1 MEEDLFQL
9 RQLPVVKFRR
19 TGESARSEDDTASG
33 EHEVQIEGVRAG
45 LEAVELDDGAAVPKE
60 FANPTDD
67 TFMVE
72 DAVEAIGFG
81 KFQWK
86 LSVLTGLAWASI
98 SGLPFTLQEAP
109 LLLNATGFPWFT
121 RKDTV
126 PSTQI
131 RCFNQMADAMEMMIL
146 SILAPQLHCEW
157 RLPSW
162 QVALLTSVVFVG
174 MMSSSTLWGNI
185 SDQYGRKT
193 VRRPLLCMCPLG
205 HLRDDL
211 DKVTKFT
218 LLENLGLKISVLWT
232 LYYGILSA
240 FAPVYS
246 WILVLRGLVGFGI
259 GGVPQSVTLYAEFLP
274 MKARAK
280 CILLIEVFWAIGT
293 VFEVILAVFVMPSL
307 GWRWLLILS
316 AVPLLLF
323 AVLCFVGIFVY
334 EISAFASCS
343 PAIHYILW
351 LPESARYDVLSG
363 NQEKAIATLKRIAT
377 ENGAPMPLG
386 KLIISRQE
394 DRGKMRDL
402 FTPHFRWT
410 TLLLWFIWFSNA
422 FSYYGL
428 VLLTTEL
435 FQAGDVCSISSR
447 KKAVEAKCS
456 LACEYLSKEDYMD
469 LLWTTLSEFP
479 GVLVTLWI
487 IDRLGRKKTMA
498 LCFVIFSFCSLLLFI
513 CVGSLASCPLSQL
526 SFLIPFRVYPTA
538 TRALGLGT
546 CSGMARVGALIT
558 PFIAQVMLE
567 SSVYLTLAVYS
578 GCCLLAALASCFLPI
593 ETKGRGLQES
603 SHREWGQE
611 MVGRGTHGTGVA
623 SDAGSQPD
631 TSQGQSVTPSVND
644 HQKICRYNPG
654 PDPCE
659 TRCPELGM
667 EMKTKPTAKAGDSPA
682 EAVKAKPGATFPA
695 PSLVRLIGSSR
706 GKKTVNSGFSALDF
720 ERGPADL
727 AFQQRRLRGFQ

>member
-1 MEEDLFQL
+1 IWIAINPHFSFL
-9 RQLPVVKFRR
+9 RVVKFRR
-19 TGESARSEDDTASG
+19 TGESSRSEEDAISG
-33 EHEVQIEGVRAG
+33 EHEIQIEGVRTE
-45 LEAVELDDGAAVPKE
+45 LEAIELEDGAAVPKE
-60 FANPTDD
+60 FANPTDG
-67 TFMVE
+67 E
-72 DAVEAIGFG
+72 
-81 KFQWK
+81 
-86 LSVLTGLAWASI
+86 
-98 SGLPFTLQEAP
+98 
-109 LLLNATGFPWFT
+109 
-121 RKDTV
+121 
-126 PSTQI
+126 
-131 RCFNQMADAMEMMIL
+131 QMADAMEMMIL

-193 VRRPLLCMCPLG
+193 
-205 HLRDDL
+205 
-211 DKVTKFT
+211 
-218 LLENLGLKISVLWT
+218 GLKISVLWT
-232 LYYGILSA
+232 LYYGILSG
-240 FAPVYS
+240 FAPIYS

-293 VFEVILAVFVMPSL
+293 VFEVLLAVLVMPTL

-316 AVPLLLF
+316 ALPLLLF
-323 AVLCFVGIFVY
+323 AVLCF
-334 EISAFASCS
+334 
-343 PAIHYILW
+343 W

-428 VLLTTEL
+428 VLLTTEF
-435 FQAGDVCSISSR
+435 FQAGDVCISSR
-447 KKAVEAKCS
+447 RKEVKAKCS
-456 LACEYLSKEDYMD
+456 LTCEYLTEEDYTD

-487 IDRLGRKKTMA
+487 IDRIGRKKTMA
-498 LCFVIFSFCSLLLFI
+498 LSFFVFSFCSLLLFL
-513 CVGSLASCPLSQL
+513 CVGRNVLTVLLFIARAFISGGFQAAYVYTPE
-526 SFLIPFRVYPTA
+526 VYPTA

-578 GCCLLAALASCFLPI
+578 GCCLLAAVASFFLPI

-611 MVGRGTHGTGVA
+611 MVGRGSHSPGVTR
-623 SDAGSQPD
+623 SNSGSQ
-631 TSQGQSVTPSVND
+631 
-644 HQKICRYNPG
+644 
-654 PDPCE
+654 E
-659 TRCPELGM
+659 
-667 EMKTKPTAKAGDSPA
+667 
-682 EAVKAKPGATFPA
+682 
-695 PSLVRLIGSSR
+695 
-706 GKKTVNSGFSALDF
+706 
-720 ERGPADL
+720 
-727 AFQQRRLRGFQ
+727 

>member
-1 MEEDLFQL
+1 
-9 RQLPVVKFRR
+9 
-19 TGESARSEDDTASG
+19 GISGISGISG
-33 EHEVQIEGVRAG
+33 EHEVQIEGVRTE
-45 LEAVELDDGAAVPKE
+45 LEPVELEDGAAVPKE

-86 LSVLTGLAWASI
+86 LSVITGLAW
-98 SGLPFTLQEAP
+98 
-109 LLLNATGFPWFT
+109 
-121 RKDTV
+121 
-126 PSTQI
+126 
-131 RCFNQMADAMEMMIL
+131 MADAMEMMIL

-162 QVALLTSVVFVG
+162 KVALLTSVVFVG

-193 VRRPLLCMCPLG
+193 
-205 HLRDDL
+205 
-211 DKVTKFT
+211 
-218 LLENLGLKISVLWT
+218 GLKISVLWT
-232 LYYGILSA
+232 LYYGILSG
-240 FAPVYS
+240 FAPIYS

-280 CILLIEVFWAIGT
+280 CILLIEVFWALGT
-293 VFEVILAVFVMPSL
+293 VFEVLLAVVVMPTL

-316 AVPLLLF
+316 ALPLLLF
-323 AVLCFVGIFVY
+323 AVLCF
-334 EISAFASCS
+334 
-343 PAIHYILW
+343 W

-363 NQEKAIATLKRIAT
+363 NQEKALATLKRIAT

-386 KLIISRQE
+386 KLVVSRQE

-428 VLLTTEL
+428 VLLTTEF
-435 FQAGDVCSISSR
+435 FQAGDVCQNSQS
-447 KKAVEAKCS
+447 KPLQAV
-456 LACEYLSKEDYMD
+456 LN
-469 LLWTTLSEFP
+469 LLQPLFAPFP
-479 GVLVTLWI
+479 RVSWPLLTGVLVTLWI
-487 IDRLGRKKTMA
+487 IDRIGRKKTMA
-498 LCFVIFSFCSLLLFI
+498 LSFLVFSFCSLLLFL
-513 CVGSLASCPLSQL
+513 CVGRNVLTVLLFIARAFISGGFQAAYVYTPE
-526 SFLIPFRVYPTA
+526 VYPTA

-567 SSVYLTLAVYS
+567 SSVYLTLLVYS

-603 SHREWGQE
+603 SHKEWGQE
-611 MVGRGTHGTGVA
+611 MVGRGSHSPGE
-623 SDAGSQPD
+623 SQ
-631 TSQGQSVTPSVND
+631 
-644 HQKICRYNPG
+644 
-654 PDPCE
+654 E
-659 TRCPELGM
+659 
-667 EMKTKPTAKAGDSPA
+667 
-682 EAVKAKPGATFPA
+682 
-695 PSLVRLIGSSR
+695 
-706 GKKTVNSGFSALDF
+706 
-720 ERGPADL
+720 
-727 AFQQRRLRGFQ
+727 

>member
-19 TGESARSEDDTASG
+19 TGESARSEDDLASG
-33 EHEVQIEGVRAG
+33 EHDVQIEGVRVG

-81 KFQWK
+81 RFQWK
-86 LSVLTGLAWASI
+86 LSVLTGLAW
-98 SGLPFTLQEAP
+98 
-109 LLLNATGFPWFT
+109 
-121 RKDTV
+121 
-126 PSTQI
+126 
-131 RCFNQMADAMEMMIL
+131 MADAMEMMIL

-162 QVALLTSVVFVG
+162 QVALLTSVVFIG

-193 VRRPLLCMCPLG
+193 
-205 HLRDDL
+205 
-211 DKVTKFT
+211 
-218 LLENLGLKISVLWT
+218 GLKISVLWT
-232 LYYGILSA
+232 LYYGVLSA

-293 VFEVILAVFVMPSL
+293 VFEVLLAVFVMPSL
-307 GWRWLLILS
+307 GWRWLLMLS
-316 AVPLLLF
+316 AAPLLLF
-323 AVLCFVGIFVY
+323 AILCF
-334 EISAFASCS
+334 
-343 PAIHYILW
+343 W

-435 FQAGDVCSISSR
+435 FQAGDICSISSR

-479 GVLVTLWI
+479 GVLVTLWV

-498 LCFVIFSFCSLLLFI
+498 LCFVIFSLCSLLLFI
-513 CVGSLASCPLSQL
+513 CIGRNMLTLLLFIARAFISGGFQAAYVYTPE
-526 SFLIPFRVYPTA
+526 VYPTA

-578 GCCLLAALASCFLPI
+578 GCCLLAAVASCFLPI

-611 MVGRGTHGTGVA
+611 MVGRGTSSEGVPR
-623 SDAGSQPD
+623 SNSGSQ
-631 TSQGQSVTPSVND
+631 
-644 HQKICRYNPG
+644 
-654 PDPCE
+654 E
-659 TRCPELGM
+659 
-667 EMKTKPTAKAGDSPA
+667 
-682 EAVKAKPGATFPA
+682 
-695 PSLVRLIGSSR
+695 
-706 GKKTVNSGFSALDF
+706 
-720 ERGPADL
+720 
-727 AFQQRRLRGFQ
+727 

>member
-1 MEEDLFQL
+1 MEDDLFQL

-19 TGESARSEDDTASG
+19 TGESSRSDEDVISG
-33 EHEVQIEGVRAG
+33 EHEIQIEGVRTE
-45 LEAVELDDGAAVPKE
+45 LEPIELEDGAAVPKE

-86 LSVLTGLAWASI
+86 LSVITGLAW
-98 SGLPFTLQEAP
+98 
-109 LLLNATGFPWFT
+109 
-121 RKDTV
+121 
-126 PSTQI
+126 
-131 RCFNQMADAMEMMIL
+131 MADAMEMMIL

-193 VRRPLLCMCPLG
+193 
-205 HLRDDL
+205 
-211 DKVTKFT
+211 
-218 LLENLGLKISVLWT
+218 GLKISVLWT
-232 LYYGILSA
+232 LYYGILSG

-280 CILLIEVFWAIGT
+280 CILLIE
-293 VFEVILAVFVMPSL
+293 
-307 GWRWLLILS
+307 
-316 AVPLLLF
+316 
-323 AVLCFVGIFVY
+323 
-334 EISAFASCS
+334 
-343 PAIHYILW
+343 W

-363 NQEKAIATLKRIAT
+363 NQGKAIATLKRIAT

-428 VLLTTEL
+428 VLLTTEF

-447 KKAVEAKCS
+447 RKEVKAKCS
-456 LACEYLSKEDYMD
+456 LTCEYLTEEDYTD

-487 IDRLGRKKTMA
+487 IDRIGRKKTMA
-498 LCFVIFSFCSLLLFI
+498 LSFLVFSFCSLLLFL
-513 CVGSLASCPLSQL
+513 CVGRNVLTVLLFIARAFISGGFQAAYVYTPE
-526 SFLIPFRVYPTA
+526 VYPTA

-567 SSVYLTLAVYS
+567 SSVYLTLVVYS
-578 GCCLLAALASCFLPI
+578 GCCMLAAVASCFLPI

-611 MVGRGTHGTGVA
+611 MVGRGSHSPGVTR
-623 SDAGSQPD
+623 SNSGSQ
-631 TSQGQSVTPSVND
+631 
-644 HQKICRYNPG
+644 
-654 PDPCE
+654 E
-659 TRCPELGM
+659 
-667 EMKTKPTAKAGDSPA
+667 
-682 EAVKAKPGATFPA
+682 
-695 PSLVRLIGSSR
+695 
-706 GKKTVNSGFSALDF
+706 
-720 ERGPADL
+720 
-727 AFQQRRLRGFQ
+727 

>member
-1 MEEDLFQL
+1 MQGPICYINSLSCYFLHELGGGRNKEGWNKTVRVRKDFL
-9 RQLPVVKFRR
+9 RGKITIARWIASVNNVVPGKASSSASSFMPRTECRSEPFFAKVCLRVVKFRR
-19 TGESARSEDDTASG
+19 TGESSRSDEDVISG
-33 EHEVQIEGVRAG
+33 EHEIQIEGVRTE
-45 LEAVELDDGAAVPKE
+45 LEPIELEDGAAVPKE

-86 LSVLTGLAWASI
+86 LSVITGLAW
-98 SGLPFTLQEAP
+98 
-109 LLLNATGFPWFT
+109 
-121 RKDTV
+121 
-126 PSTQI
+126 
-131 RCFNQMADAMEMMIL
+131 MADAMEMMIL

-193 VRRPLLCMCPLG
+193 
-205 HLRDDL
+205 
-211 DKVTKFT
+211 
-218 LLENLGLKISVLWT
+218 GLKISVLWT
-232 LYYGILSA
+232 LYYGILSG

-280 CILLIEVFWAIGT
+280 CILLIE
-293 VFEVILAVFVMPSL
+293 
-307 GWRWLLILS
+307 
-316 AVPLLLF
+316 
-323 AVLCFVGIFVY
+323 
-334 EISAFASCS
+334 
-343 PAIHYILW
+343 W

-428 VLLTTEL
+428 VLLTTEF
-435 FQAGDVCSISSR
+435 FQAGDVCSLSSR
-447 KKAVEAKCS
+447 RKEVKAKCS
-456 LACEYLSKEDYMD
+456 LTCEYLTEEDYTD

-487 IDRLGRKKTMA
+487 IDRIGRKKTMA
-498 LCFVIFSFCSLLLFI
+498 LSFFVFSFCSLLLFL
-513 CVGSLASCPLSQL
+513 CVGRNVLTVLLFIARAFISGGFQAAYVYTPE
-526 SFLIPFRVYPTA
+526 VYPTA

-567 SSVYLTLAVYS
+567 SSVYLTLVVYS
-578 GCCLLAALASCFLPI
+578 GCCLLAAVASCFLPI

-611 MVGRGTHGTGVA
+611 MVGRGSHSPGVTR
-623 SDAGSQPD
+623 SNSGSQ
-631 TSQGQSVTPSVND
+631 
-644 HQKICRYNPG
+644 
-654 PDPCE
+654 E
-659 TRCPELGM
+659 
-667 EMKTKPTAKAGDSPA
+667 
-682 EAVKAKPGATFPA
+682 
-695 PSLVRLIGSSR
+695 
-706 GKKTVNSGFSALDF
+706 
-720 ERGPADL
+720 
-727 AFQQRRLRGFQ
+727 

>member
-1 MEEDLFQL
+1 ITCYIYMYTTNGE
-9 RQLPVVKFRR
+9 RVVKFRR

-33 EHEVQIEGVRAG
+33 EHEVQIEGVRTG

-86 LSVLTGLAWASI
+86 LSVLTGLAW
-98 SGLPFTLQEAP
+98 
-109 LLLNATGFPWFT
+109 
-121 RKDTV
+121 
-126 PSTQI
+126 
-131 RCFNQMADAMEMMIL
+131 MADAMEMMIL

-193 VRRPLLCMCPLG
+193 
-205 HLRDDL
+205 
-211 DKVTKFT
+211 
-218 LLENLGLKISVLWT
+218 GLKISVLWT

-259 GGVPQSVTLYAEFLP
+259 GGV
-274 MKARAK
+274 
-280 CILLIEVFWAIGT
+280 FWAIGT
-293 VFEVILAVFVMPSL
+293 VFEVLLAVFVMPSL

-323 AVLCFVGIFVY
+323 AVLCF
-334 EISAFASCS
+334 
-343 PAIHYILW
+343 W

-456 LACEYLSKEDYMD
+456 LACEYLSEEDYMD

-498 LCFVIFSFCSLLLFI
+498 LCFVVFSFCSLLLFI
-513 CVGSLASCPLSQL
+513 CVGRNVLTLLLFIARAFISGGFQAAYVYTPE
-526 SFLIPFRVYPTA
+526 VYPTA

-611 MVGRGTHGTGVA
+611 MVGRGAHSAGVTR
-623 SDAGSQPD
+623 SNSGSQ
-631 TSQGQSVTPSVND
+631 
-644 HQKICRYNPG
+644 
-654 PDPCE
+654 E
-659 TRCPELGM
+659 
-667 EMKTKPTAKAGDSPA
+667 
-682 EAVKAKPGATFPA
+682 
-695 PSLVRLIGSSR
+695 
-706 GKKTVNSGFSALDF
+706 
-720 ERGPADL
+720 
-727 AFQQRRLRGFQ
+727 

>member
-1 MEEDLFQL
+1 L
-9 RQLPVVKFRR
+9 RVVKFRR
-19 TGESARSEDDTASG
+19 TGESSRSDEDVVSG
-33 EHEVQIEGVRAG
+33 EHEVQIEGVRTE
-45 LEAVELDDGAAVPKE
+45 LEPVELEDGAAVPKE

-86 LSVLTGLAWASI
+86 LSVITGLAWAS
-98 SGLPFTLQEAP
+98 
-109 LLLNATGFPWFT
+109 NY
-121 RKDTV
+121 
-126 PSTQI
+126 
-131 RCFNQMADAMEMMIL
+131 AMEMMIL

-193 VRRPLLCMCPLG
+193 VTWHFPHCANMTFFSMFPLRR
-205 HLRDDL
+205 
-211 DKVTKFT
+211 
-218 LLENLGLKISVLWT
+218 
-232 LYYGILSA
+232 
-240 FAPVYS
+240 
-246 WILVLRGLVGFGI
+246 
-259 GGVPQSVTLYAEFLP
+259 VTLYAEFLP

-293 VFEVILAVFVMPSL
+293 VFEVLLAVLVMPTL

-316 AVPLLLF
+316 ALPLLLF
-323 AVLCFVGIFVY
+323 AVLCF
-334 EISAFASCS
+334 
-343 PAIHYILW
+343 W

-363 NQEKAIATLKRIAT
+363 NQEKALATLKRIAT

-428 VLLTTEL
+428 VLLTTEF

-447 KKAVEAKCS
+447 RKEVKAKCS
-456 LACEYLSKEDYMD
+456 LTCEYLTEEDYTD

-487 IDRLGRKKTMA
+487 IDRIGRKKTMA
-498 LCFVIFSFCSLLLFI
+498 LSFLVFSFCSLLLFL
-513 CVGSLASCPLSQL
+513 CVGRNVL
-526 SFLIPFRVYPTA
+526 TA
-538 TRALGLGT
+538 LL
-546 CSGMARVGALIT
+546 
-558 PFIAQVMLE
+558 FIAR
-567 SSVYLTLAVYS
+567 AFIS
-578 GCCLLAALASCFLPI
+578 G
-593 ETKGRGLQES
+593 
-603 SHREWGQE
+603 
-611 MVGRGTHGTGVA
+611 
-623 SDAGSQPD
+623 
-631 TSQGQSVTPSVND
+631 
-644 HQKICRYNPG
+644 
-654 PDPCE
+654 
-659 TRCPELGM
+659 
-667 EMKTKPTAKAGDSPA
+667 
-682 EAVKAKPGATFPA
+682 
-695 PSLVRLIGSSR
+695 
-706 GKKTVNSGFSALDF
+706 
-720 ERGPADL
+720 
-727 AFQQRRLRGFQ
+727 GFQAAYVYTPEV

>member
-86 LSVLTGLAWASI
+86 LSVLTGLAW
-98 SGLPFTLQEAP
+98 
-109 LLLNATGFPWFT
+109 
-121 RKDTV
+121 
-126 PSTQI
+126 
-131 RCFNQMADAMEMMIL
+131 MADAMEMMIL

-193 VRRPLLCMCPLG
+193 
-205 HLRDDL
+205 
-211 DKVTKFT
+211 
-218 LLENLGLKISVLWT
+218 GLKISALWT

-240 FAPVYS
+240 LAPVYG

-280 CILLIEVFWAIGT
+280 CILLIE
-293 VFEVILAVFVMPSL
+293 
-307 GWRWLLILS
+307 
-316 AVPLLLF
+316 
-323 AVLCFVGIFVY
+323 
-334 EISAFASCS
+334 
-343 PAIHYILW
+343 W

-456 LACEYLSKEDYMD
+456 LACEYLSEEDYMD

-498 LCFVIFSFCSLLLFI
+498 LCFVIFSLCSLLLFI
-513 CVGSLASCPLSQL
+513 CVGRNMLTLLLFIARAFISGGFQAAYVYTPE
-526 SFLIPFRVYPTA
+526 VYPTA

-567 SSVYLTLAVYS
+567 SSVYLTLVVYS

-623 SDAGSQPD
+623 RSNSGSQ
-631 TSQGQSVTPSVND
+631 
-644 HQKICRYNPG
+644 
-654 PDPCE
+654 E
-659 TRCPELGM
+659 
-667 EMKTKPTAKAGDSPA
+667 
-682 EAVKAKPGATFPA
+682 
-695 PSLVRLIGSSR
+695 
-706 GKKTVNSGFSALDF
+706 
-720 ERGPADL
+720 
-727 AFQQRRLRGFQ
+727 

>member
-1 MEEDLFQL
+1 MRRNLDGKRVSILLEGSIPLFCAS
-9 RQLPVVKFRR
+9 RVVKFRR
-19 TGESARSEDDTASG
+19 TGESSRSEEDGISG
-33 EHEVQIEGVRAG
+33 EHEVQIEGVRTE
-45 LEAVELDDGAAVPKE
+45 LEPVELEDGAA
-60 FANPTDD
+60 
-67 TFMVE
+67 

-86 LSVLTGLAWASI
+86 LSVITGLAW
-98 SGLPFTLQEAP
+98 
-109 LLLNATGFPWFT
+109 
-121 RKDTV
+121 
-126 PSTQI
+126 
-131 RCFNQMADAMEMMIL
+131 MADAMEMMIL

-193 VRRPLLCMCPLG
+193 
-205 HLRDDL
+205 
-211 DKVTKFT
+211 
-218 LLENLGLKISVLWT
+218 GLKISVLWT
-232 LYYGILSA
+232 LYYGILSG
-240 FAPVYS
+240 FAPIYS

-280 CILLIEVFWAIGT
+280 CILLIEVFWALGT
-293 VFEVILAVFVMPSL
+293 VFEVLLAVVVMPTL

-316 AVPLLLF
+316 ALPLLLF
-323 AVLCFVGIFVY
+323 AGLCF
-334 EISAFASCS
+334 
-343 PAIHYILW
+343 W

-363 NQEKAIATLKRIAT
+363 NQEKALATLKRIAT

-386 KLIISRQE
+386 KLVVSRQE

-435 FQAGDVCSISSR
+435 FQEV
-447 KKAVEAKCS
+447 KAKCS
-456 LACEYLSKEDYMD
+456 LTCEYLTEEDYTD

-487 IDRLGRKKTMA
+487 IDRIGRKKTMA
-498 LCFVIFSFCSLLLFI
+498 LSFLVFSFCSLLLFL
-513 CVGSLASCPLSQL
+513 CVGRNILTVLLFIARAFISGGFQAAYVYTPE
-526 SFLIPFRVYPTA
+526 VYPTA

-567 SSVYLTLAVYS
+567 SSVYLTLLVYS

-603 SHREWGQE
+603 SHKEWGQE
-611 MVGRGTHGTGVA
+611 MVGRGSHSPGE
-623 SDAGSQPD
+623 SQ
-631 TSQGQSVTPSVND
+631 
-644 HQKICRYNPG
+644 
-654 PDPCE
+654 E
-659 TRCPELGM
+659 
-667 EMKTKPTAKAGDSPA
+667 
-682 EAVKAKPGATFPA
+682 
-695 PSLVRLIGSSR
+695 
-706 GKKTVNSGFSALDF
+706 
-720 ERGPADL
+720 
-727 AFQQRRLRGFQ
+727 

>member
-1 MEEDLFQL
+1 MQAPICYINSLSCYFLHELGGGRNKEGWNKTVRVRKDFL
-9 RQLPVVKFRR
+9 RGNITIARWIASVNNVVLGKASSSASSFMPRTECRSEPFFAKVCLRVVKFRR
-19 TGESARSEDDTASG
+19 TGESSRSDEDVISG
-33 EHEVQIEGVRAG
+33 EHEIQIEGVRTE
-45 LEAVELDDGAAVPKE
+45 LEPIELEDGAAVPKE

-86 LSVLTGLAWASI
+86 LSVITGLAW
-98 SGLPFTLQEAP
+98 
-109 LLLNATGFPWFT
+109 
-121 RKDTV
+121 
-126 PSTQI
+126 
-131 RCFNQMADAMEMMIL
+131 MADAMEMMIL

-193 VRRPLLCMCPLG
+193 
-205 HLRDDL
+205 
-211 DKVTKFT
+211 
-218 LLENLGLKISVLWT
+218 GLKISVLWT
-232 LYYGILSA
+232 LYYGILSG

-280 CILLIEVFWAIGT
+280 CILLIE
-293 VFEVILAVFVMPSL
+293 
-307 GWRWLLILS
+307 
-316 AVPLLLF
+316 
-323 AVLCFVGIFVY
+323 
-334 EISAFASCS
+334 
-343 PAIHYILW
+343 W

-428 VLLTTEL
+428 VLLTTEF
-435 FQAGDVCSISSR
+435 FQAGDVCSLSSR
-447 KKAVEAKCS
+447 RKEVKAKCS
-456 LACEYLSKEDYMD
+456 LTCEYLTEEDYTD

-487 IDRLGRKKTMA
+487 IDRIGRKKTMA
-498 LCFVIFSFCSLLLFI
+498 LSFFVFSFCSLLLFL
-513 CVGSLASCPLSQL
+513 CVGRNVLTVLLFIARAFISGGFQAAYVYTPE
-526 SFLIPFRVYPTA
+526 VYPTA

-567 SSVYLTLAVYS
+567 SSVYLTLVVYS
-578 GCCLLAALASCFLPI
+578 GCCLLAAVASCFLPI

-611 MVGRGTHGTGVA
+611 MVGRGSHSPGVTR
-623 SDAGSQPD
+623 SNSGSQ
-631 TSQGQSVTPSVND
+631 
-644 HQKICRYNPG
+644 
-654 PDPCE
+654 E
-659 TRCPELGM
+659 
-667 EMKTKPTAKAGDSPA
+667 
-682 EAVKAKPGATFPA
+682 
-695 PSLVRLIGSSR
+695 
-706 GKKTVNSGFSALDF
+706 
-720 ERGPADL
+720 
-727 AFQQRRLRGFQ
+727 

>member
-1 MEEDLFQL
+1 IWTPGRIHPRFCGF
-9 RQLPVVKFRR
+9 RVVKFRR
-19 TGESARSEDDTASG
+19 TGESSRSDEDGISG
-33 EHEVQIEGVRAG
+33 EHEVQIEGVRTE
-45 LEAVELDDGAAVPKE
+45 LEPVELGDGAAVPKE
-60 FANPTDD
+60 FANPTD
-67 TFMVE
+67 
-72 DAVEAIGFG
+72 
-81 KFQWK
+81 
-86 LSVLTGLAWASI
+86 
-98 SGLPFTLQEAP
+98 
-109 LLLNATGFPWFT
+109 
-121 RKDTV
+121 
-126 PSTQI
+126 
-131 RCFNQMADAMEMMIL
+131 DAMEMMIL

-193 VRRPLLCMCPLG
+193 
-205 HLRDDL
+205 
-211 DKVTKFT
+211 
-218 LLENLGLKISVLWT
+218 GLKISVLWT
-232 LYYGILSA
+232 LYYGILSG
-240 FAPVYS
+240 FAPIYS

-280 CILLIEVFWAIGT
+280 CILLIEVFWALGT
-293 VFEVILAVFVMPSL
+293 VFEVLLAVVVMPTL

-316 AVPLLLF
+316 ALPLLLF
-323 AVLCFVGIFVY
+323 AGLCF
-334 EISAFASCS
+334 
-343 PAIHYILW
+343 W

-363 NQEKAIATLKRIAT
+363 NQEKALATLKRIAT

-386 KLIISRQE
+386 KLVISRQE

-435 FQAGDVCSISSR
+435 FQAGDVCISSR
-447 KKAVEAKCS
+447 RQEVKAKCS
-456 LACEYLSKEDYMD
+456 LTCEYLTEEDYTD

-487 IDRLGRKKTMA
+487 IDRIGRKKTMA
-498 LCFVIFSFCSLLLFI
+498 LSFLVFSFCSLLLFLCI
-513 CVGSLASCPLSQL
+513 GRNVLTVLLFIARAFISGGFQAAYVYTPE
-526 SFLIPFRVYPTA
+526 VYPTA

-567 SSVYLTLAVYS
+567 SSVYLTLVVYS

-603 SHREWGQE
+603 SHKEWGQE
-611 MVGRGTHGTGVA
+611 MVGRGSHSPGE
-623 SDAGSQPD
+623 SQ
-631 TSQGQSVTPSVND
+631 
-644 HQKICRYNPG
+644 
-654 PDPCE
+654 E
-659 TRCPELGM
+659 
-667 EMKTKPTAKAGDSPA
+667 
-682 EAVKAKPGATFPA
+682 
-695 PSLVRLIGSSR
+695 
-706 GKKTVNSGFSALDF
+706 
-720 ERGPADL
+720 
-727 AFQQRRLRGFQ
+727 